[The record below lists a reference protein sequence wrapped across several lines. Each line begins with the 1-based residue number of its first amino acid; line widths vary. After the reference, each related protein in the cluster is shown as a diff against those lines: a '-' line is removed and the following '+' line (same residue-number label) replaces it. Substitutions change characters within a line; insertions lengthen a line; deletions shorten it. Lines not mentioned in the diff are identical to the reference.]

1 MAAARGKMALTGGTR
16 GDDLSSRGKQIVV
29 AILCWLIGSL
39 VGAGVLALFVGP
51 GNENYWPGAASNAG
65 ILLIMIVAFWV
76 RDKRPE
82 RKQGYSILA
91 LALVIP
97 ALILVVAFGLGPALS
112 TIAGGFTGGL
122 IITWPYLTGNK
133 AASQP
138 GT

>member
-1 MAAARGKMALTGGTR
+1 VSTRGK
-16 GDDLSSRGKQIVV
+16 KIVV

-39 VGAGVLALFVGP
+39 VGAGVLALFVDP
-51 GNENYWPGAASNAG
+51 GNESYWPSAASTAG

-76 RDKRPE
+76 RDKRPK
-82 RKQGYSILA
+82 RKQGYSVLA
-91 LALVIP
+91 LALGIP

-112 TIAGGFTGGL
+112 TLAGGFTGVL
-122 IITWPYLTGNK
+122 IITWPYLTGKK